1 MIWSELFLP
10 FIKPKQFFMNTA
22 FLSDLNWLHV
32 LAGAAGYFILGSI
45 WYAPLFGKKWV
56 AYQQIDMNDPEA
68 KKGVAVIM
76 TGSFIL
82 MFFTTLALSI
92 LVNRLALTEVVSG
105 IKWGA
110 FTGLLFSATAISITY
125 LYIKKPLGLHLID
138 GFYHVLGQAI
148 AGAILCALK
157 A

>member
-1 MIWSELFLP
+1 
-10 FIKPKQFFMNTA
+10 
-22 FLSDLNWLHV
+22 
-32 LAGAAGYFILGSI
+32 
-45 WYAPLFGKKWV
+45 
-56 AYQQIDMNDPEA
+56 MNDPEA

-82 MFFTTLALSI
+82 MFFTTMALAI

-148 AGAILCALK
+148 AGAILCALN